1 MEGWKI
7 RSNSQ
12 KTEWLINHILGIWRK
27 YNKIEGR
34 SINGYYL
41 AKCGKVGWNK
51 VIPKCI
57 TSRTWAWDIPG
68 CFSALSKEWRCCWWN
83 SDFLGSCPLKGKNS
97 DEWHNYCLKTGE
109 GTVGKDPEHAGWF
122 TGDAA
127 SFRQTLSRGSVG
139 HCSQIFQLFKR
150 CLTKA
155 LFYFALTW
163 YYWETNWKVLKYS
176 EKLCYMN

>member
-41 AKCGKVGWNK
+41 AKCGKAGWNK

-57 TSRTWAWDIPG
+57 TSRTWAWDVPG
-68 CFSALSKEWRCCWWN
+68 CFSALSGNGDVADGTVIFLVLVLSRVRIQMSDIKKFQAEGGLLSKAKEL
-83 SDFLGSCPLKGKNS
+83 S
-97 DEWHNYCLKTGE
+97 GE
-109 GTVGKDPEHAGWF
+109 GERAGCLRLE
-122 TGDAA
+122 TAA
-127 SFRQTLSRGSVG
+127 VRAGLRGLESSPAPQATSLDG
-139 HCSQIFQLFKR
+139 
-150 CLTKA
+150 
-155 LFYFALTW
+155 
-163 YYWETNWKVLKYS
+163 
-176 EKLCYMN
+176 

>member
-41 AKCGKVGWNK
+41 AKCGKAGWNK

-97 DEWHNYCLKTGE
+97 DEWHKEVSGRRRFIKQSKRTLWRRGKSRLPLPGNSSSEGRVQFFRVKSRPTGYLI
-109 GTVGKDPEHAGWF
+109 GLISWLTVSGFITFH
-122 TGDAA
+122 
-127 SFRQTLSRGSVG
+127 LV
-139 HCSQIFQLFKR
+139 CS
-150 CLTKA
+150 T
-155 LFYFALTW
+155 YP
-163 YYWETNWKVLKYS
+163 
-176 EKLCYMN
+176 